1 MMSKLR
7 ITSVQSHLYW
17 EHPQKNHDHLKD
29 LLFDLKETDLIV
41 LPELFST
48 AFSVSCKGEPMHDK
62 SMKWMLKTAIDKQ
75 AAVVGSLIISVGKKK
90 YNRLVWMNKDG
101 SYHYYDKRHLFRMMN
116 EQKYFAAGKKRLT
129 VDYKGWKICPLICY
143 DLRFP
148 VFSRNTDDYE
158 LLIYVA
164 NWPVN
169 RIGHWDNLLVSRAI
183 ENQSFVLGVN
193 RIGSDIQGV
202 KFNGHS
208 SLIDFNGHTI
218 YKDIDT
224 EIVKTTEID
233 KYQLTKSRFK
243 FPFLKDVDSFKID

>member
-1 MMSKLR
+1 MTKLR
-7 ITSVQSHLYW
+7 VTSVQSRLYW
-17 EHPQKNHDHLKD
+17 ENPQKNQDHLKD

-48 AFSVSCKGEPMHDK
+48 AFSVSYEGEPMHDK
-62 SMKWMLKTAIDKQ
+62 SMKWMLKIAIDKQ
-75 AAVVGSLIISVGKKK
+75 AAVIGSLIISERQKK

-101 SYHYYDKRHLFRMMN
+101 SYHYYDKRHLFGMMN
-116 EQKYFAAGKKRLT
+116 EEKYFAAGKNRLT

-148 VFSRNTDDYE
+148 VFSRNTDNYE

-164 NWPVN
+164 NWPIT
-169 RIGHWDNLLVSRAI
+169 RIDHWDNLLVSRAI

-224 EIVKTTEID
+224 ETVKTTEID
-233 KYQLTKSRFK
+233 KYQLIKSRSK